1 MQVAFAWSLCLS
13 VGVVLL
19 SIIPLTIGRVKAGYS
34 VENMSAPRLQGLYS
48 MNYLLLEKE
57 QFGVIKIVGKVF
69 PYMHPHVSFV
79 CLL

>member
-34 VENMSAPRLQGLYS
+34 VENMAAPRALFED
-48 MNYLLLEKE
+48 YLLLEKE

-69 PYMHPHVSFV
+69 PYMHPHVFFV
-79 CLL
+79 